1 MHTPEYSA
9 REWRLHEWQSALQA
23 CVVEPQQDRERIRP
37 RLQAGSVDVDSQL
50 EIYANAYV
58 MRLVEALRSNYPAL
72 HHALGDEDF
81 AVMARGYL
89 ERYPSTHA
97 SIRWFGGSL
106 ARFLQDQDSW
116 RRVPVLS
123 ELAAFEW
130 ALRHTIDAADA
141 ERLTTETLLSVPV
154 QDWGELQ
161 FDLHPSVTLLSLQ
174 WNAPQ
179 LWRDL
184 ADTATAPSGTAV
196 EPARQPMHWLVYR
209 KPDLASG
216 WRSVTGMEQ
225 SVLEGLQ
232 QGATFADLCA
242 CIALHEAG
250 DAAMQAAVMLRS
262 WVEQGIVVSREP
274 PVPESMEG

>member
-1 MHTPEYSA
+1 
-9 REWRLHEWQSALQA
+9 LQA
-23 CVVEPQQDRERIRP
+23 CVVDPQQDRERIRP

-50 EIYANAYV
+50 EIYVNAYL

-106 ARFLQDQDSW
+106 ARFLQDRDPW

-123 ELAAFEW
+123 ELAVFEW

-141 ERLTTETLLSVPV
+141 ERLTTETLLSVPL
-154 QDWGELQ
+154 QDWGELR
-161 FDLHPSVTLLSLQ
+161 FDLHPSVTIVSLQ

-179 LWRDL
+179 LWREL
-184 ADTATAPSGTAV
+184 AEAVTAPSGTAI

-216 WRSVTGMEQ
+216 WRSLTGMEQ
-225 SVLEGLQ
+225 AALEGLQ

-262 WVEQGIVVSREP
+262 WVEQGILISR
-274 PVPESMEG
+274 

>member
-1 MHTPEYSA
+1 MHTPECSS
-9 REWRLHEWQSALQA
+9 REWRLHEWQSTLQA
-23 CVVEPQQDRERIRP
+23 CILDPQQDREWIRA

-58 MRLVEALRSNYPAL
+58 IRLVEALRSNYPAL

-81 AVMARGYL
+81 ELMARRYL

-106 ARFLQDQDSW
+106 ARFLQYQDSY

-123 ELAAFEW
+123 ELAVFEW
-130 ALRHTIDAADA
+130 AVRHTIDAADA
-141 ERLTTETLLSVPV
+141 ERLTTETLLSVPAEN
-154 QDWGELQ
+154 WGELR
-161 FDLHPSVTLLSLQ
+161 FDLHPSVTILSLQ

-179 LWRDL
+179 LWHEL
-184 ADTATAPSGTAV
+184 AEVATDPSGTAIA
-196 EPARQPMHWLVYR
+196 PARQPLHWLVYW

-216 WRSVTGMEQ
+216 WRSLTGMEQ
-225 SVLEGLQ
+225 AALECLR
-232 QGATFADLCA
+232 QGAAFADICA
-242 CIALHEAG
+242 CIATHEAG

-262 WVEQGIVVSREP
+262 WVEQGILISREP
-274 PVPESMEG
+274 PVTE